1 MSGTDAT
8 GIPARDGDG
17 NTIPAPIAPAPV
29 NPVAPPPPLA
39 QDVSDTVILTAI
51 GTLTSALGDMAPAP
65 RTPGTPNAAPR
76 VDFFRNT
83 TLEEG
88 DDSQTQLVKILNSLH
103 NVSFSQLLIQESMM
117 RGQILA
123 LRAQEGH
130 AKLIVNSIQKLVDSF
145 QRIDPS
151 QTAGTLEEFGNS
163 FGSLA
168 DTLKDL
174 FSGQRVKESLAE
186 DQRRRVL
193 AELST
198 CKNVLEHIRTN
209 TQNISKSASNSAWE
223 LRELRTGGP
232 AKDSGEVDAQ
242 RGSLL
247 ATLGVLGENSMSAT
261 IEHLGKL
268 AADLRDAIEKGTEP
282 TKSLKRKHEEAEYA
296 ELMRQKEELQKEHER
311 TKKYSI
317 THPIT
322 QQQLLLTIE
331 EQRKMFTD
339 LASTK
344 PEDFAGGH
352 MGPSHTGSFS
362 SGSPNTV
369 PPGFPPGV
377 PVPTGY
383 PVAPASLPVLR
394 PPSAPHP

>member
-17 NTIPAPIAPAPV
+17 NAIPPPIAPAPV
-29 NPVAPPPPLA
+29 NPVAPPAPLA

-51 GTLTSALGDMAPAP
+51 GTLTSALGEMAPAP

-76 VDFFRNT
+76 VDFFRT
-83 TLEEG
+83 TALEEG
-88 DDSQTQLVKILNSLH
+88 DDSQTQLVKILTSLH

-130 AKLIVNSIQKLVDSF
+130 AKLIVNNIQKLVDSF

-151 QTAGTLEEFGNS
+151 QTAGTLEEFGNA

-174 FSGQRVKESLAE
+174 FSGQRVKDSMAE

-209 TQNISKSASNSAWE
+209 TQNIVKSASNSSWE
-223 LRELRTGGP
+223 LRELRTGGT

-242 RGSLL
+242 KGSLL
-247 ATLGVLGENSMSAT
+247 ATLGVLGENQMSAT
-261 IEHLGKL
+261 IEQLGKL
-268 AADLRDAIEKGTEP
+268 SADLRDAIEKGTEP
-282 TKSLKRKHEEAEYA
+282 SKSLKRKHEEAEYA
-296 ELMRQKEELQKEHER
+296 ELLRQKKNFKR
-311 TKKYSI
+311 
-317 THPIT
+317 
-322 QQQLLLTIE
+322 
-331 EQRKMFTD
+331 
-339 LASTK
+339 ST
-344 PEDFAGGH
+344 
-352 MGPSHTGSFS
+352 
-362 SGSPNTV
+362 
-369 PPGFPPGV
+369 
-377 PVPTGY
+377 
-383 PVAPASLPVLR
+383 
-394 PPSAPHP
+394 SAPRSIRSPIQSLSNHCSSRSTSRGRCLRI

>member
-1 MSGTDAT
+1 
-8 GIPARDGDG
+8 
-17 NTIPAPIAPAPV
+17 
-29 NPVAPPPPLA
+29 
-39 QDVSDTVILTAI
+39 
-51 GTLTSALGDMAPAP
+51 MAPAP

-83 TLEEG
+83 ALEEG

-198 CKNVLEHIRTN
+198 CKNILEHVRTN
-209 TQNISKSASNSAWE
+209 TQNTSKSTSNSAWE

-311 TKKYSI
+311 TKKYPI

-352 MGPSHTGSFS
+352 MGPSPTGSFP

-394 PPSAPHP
+394 TPPAPLP

>member
-17 NTIPAPIAPAPV
+17 NTIPPPIAPAPV
-29 NPVAPPPPLA
+29 NPVAPPGPPA

-51 GTLTSALGDMAPAP
+51 GTLTSALGEMAPAP

-76 VDFFRNT
+76 VDFFRST
-83 TLEEG
+83 AVEEG
-88 DDSQTQLVKILNSLH
+88 DDSQTQLVKILTSLH

-151 QTAGTLEEFGNS
+151 QTAGTLEEFGNA

-174 FSGQRVKESLAE
+174 FSGQRVKDSMAE

-209 TQNISKSASNSAWE
+209 TQNIVKSASNSSW
-223 LRELRTGGP
+223 
-232 AKDSGEVDAQ
+232 
-242 RGSLL
+242 
-247 ATLGVLGENSMSAT
+247 VL
-261 IEHLGKL
+261 
-268 AADLRDAIEKGTEP
+268 
-282 TKSLKRKHEEAEYA
+282 
-296 ELMRQKEELQKEHER
+296 RQKEELQKEHER
-311 TKKYSI
+311 TKKYPI

-322 QQQLLLTIE
+322 QQQLFLTID

-344 PEDFAGGH
+344 PEDLQVVTWDPLLLEVSQVFFFA
-352 MGPSHTGSFS
+352 
-362 SGSPNTV
+362 
-369 PPGFPPGV
+369 
-377 PVPTGY
+377 
-383 PVAPASLPVLR
+383 A
-394 PPSAPHP
+394 

>member
-17 NTIPAPIAPAPV
+17 NAIPAPIAPAPV
-29 NPVAPPPPLA
+29 NPVAPPAPLA

-76 VDFFRNT
+76 VDFFRT
-83 TLEEG
+83 TALEEG
-88 DDSQTQLVKILNSLH
+88 DDSQTQLVKILTSLH

-174 FSGQRVKESLAE
+174 FSGQRVESWQSSLRA
-186 DQRRRVL
+186 RTF
-193 AELST
+193 LST
-198 CKNVLEHIRTN
+198 YGPIPRT
-209 TQNISKSASNSAWE
+209 S
-223 LRELRTGGP
+223 
-232 AKDSGEVDAQ
+232 
-242 RGSLL
+242 
-247 ATLGVLGENSMSAT
+247 
-261 IEHLGKL
+261 
-268 AADLRDAIEKGTEP
+268 
-282 TKSLKRKHEEAEYA
+282 
-296 ELMRQKEELQKEHER
+296 
-311 TKKYSI
+311 
-317 THPIT
+317 
-322 QQQLLLTIE
+322 
-331 EQRKMFTD
+331 
-339 LASTK
+339 
-344 PEDFAGGH
+344 
-352 MGPSHTGSFS
+352 
-362 SGSPNTV
+362 
-369 PPGFPPGV
+369 
-377 PVPTGY
+377 
-383 PVAPASLPVLR
+383 ASLPAIPLGSFVNSEQGALQKIVVKLMHKRVVFSQPLGFLERTRCLPLLNSWESFQLTCVMPLR
-394 PPSAPHP
+394 RVQSPPKV

>member
-29 NPVAPPPPLA
+29 NPVAPPAPLA

-76 VDFFRNT
+76 VDFFRT
-83 TLEEG
+83 TALEEG
-88 DDSQTQLVKILNSLH
+88 DDSQTQLVKILTSLH

-130 AKLIVNSIQKLVDSF
+130 AKLLVNSIQKLVDSF

-209 TQNISKSASNSAWE
+209 TQNISKSASNSSWRFGYSRSRLQICGQFRSHMGDFVE
-223 LRELRTGGP
+223 
-232 AKDSGEVDAQ
+232 
-242 RGSLL
+242 SL
-247 ATLGVLGENSMSAT
+247 
-261 IEHLGKL
+261 I
-268 AADLRDAIEKGTEP
+268 
-282 TKSLKRKHEEAEYA
+282 
-296 ELMRQKEELQKEHER
+296 
-311 TKKYSI
+311 
-317 THPIT
+317 
-322 QQQLLLTIE
+322 
-331 EQRKMFTD
+331 
-339 LASTK
+339 
-344 PEDFAGGH
+344 
-352 MGPSHTGSFS
+352 MGPSTIVDEVHHNACGHLVRILCLGTCGA
-362 SGSPNTV
+362 T
-369 PPGFPPGV
+369 
-377 PVPTGY
+377 
-383 PVAPASLPVLR
+383 
-394 PPSAPHP
+394 

>member
-29 NPVAPPPPLA
+29 NPVAPPAPLA

-83 TLEEG
+83 ALEEG

-151 QTAGTLEEFGNS
+151 QTSGTLEEFGNS

-174 FSGQRVKESLAE
+174 FSGQRVKDSMAE

-198 CKNVLEHIRTN
+198 CKNVLE
-209 TQNISKSASNSAWE
+209 S
-223 LRELRTGGP
+223 
-232 AKDSGEVDAQ
+232 
-242 RGSLL
+242 
-247 ATLGVLGENSMSAT
+247 
-261 IEHLGKL
+261 
-268 AADLRDAIEKGTEP
+268 
-282 TKSLKRKHEEAEYA
+282 
-296 ELMRQKEELQKEHER
+296 
-311 TKKYSI
+311 
-317 THPIT
+317 
-322 QQQLLLTIE
+322 
-331 EQRKMFTD
+331 
-339 LASTK
+339 
-344 PEDFAGGH
+344 
-352 MGPSHTGSFS
+352 
-362 SGSPNTV
+362 
-369 PPGFPPGV
+369 
-377 PVPTGY
+377 
-383 PVAPASLPVLR
+383 
-394 PPSAPHP
+394 

>member
-1 MSGTDAT
+1 M
-8 GIPARDGDG
+8 
-17 NTIPAPIAPAPV
+17 
-29 NPVAPPPPLA
+29 
-39 QDVSDTVILTAI
+39 
-51 GTLTSALGDMAPAP
+51 
-65 RTPGTPNAAPR
+65 
-76 VDFFRNT
+76 DFFRNT
-83 TLEEG
+83 ALEEG
-88 DDSQTQLVKILNSLH
+88 DDSQTQLVKIMTSLH

-151 QTAGTLEEFGNS
+151 QTACTLEEFGNAL
-163 FGSLA
+163 GSLA

-174 FSGQRVKESLAE
+174 FSGQRVKDSMAE

-209 TQNISKSASNSAWE
+209 TQNILKSVSNSSWE
-223 LRELRTGGP
+223 LRELRTGGT

-242 RGSLL
+242 KGSLL
-247 ATLGVLGENSMSAT
+247 PTLGVLGENQMSAT
-261 IEHLGKL
+261 IEQLGKL
-268 AADLRDAIEKGTEP
+268 SADLRDAIEKGTEP
-282 TKSLKRKHEEAEYA
+282 SKSLKRKHEEAEYA

-311 TKKYSI
+311 TKKYPI

-352 MGPSHTGSFS
+352 MGPSPTGSFS
-362 SGSPNTV
+362 SGNPNTV

-383 PVAPASLPVLR
+383 PVAPPSLPVLR
-394 PPSAPHP
+394 PPSAPLP

>member
-17 NTIPAPIAPAPV
+17 NTIPPPIAPAPV
-29 NPVAPPPPLA
+29 NPVAPPAPLA

-51 GTLTSALGDMAPAP
+51 GTLTSALGEMAPAP

-76 VDFFRNT
+76 VDFFRST
-83 TLEEG
+83 ALEEG
-88 DDSQTQLVKILNSLH
+88 DDSQTQLVKILTSLH

-151 QTAGTLEEFGNS
+151 QTAGTLEEFGNA

-174 FSGQRVKESLAE
+174 FSGQRVKDSMAE

-198 CKNVLEHIRTN
+198 CKNVLEHIRTK
-209 TQNISKSASNSAWE
+209 TQN
-223 LRELRTGGP
+223 RGHC
-232 AKDSGEVDAQ
+232 Q
-242 RGSLL
+242 R
-247 ATLGVLGENSMSAT
+247 
-261 IEHLGKL
+261 
-268 AADLRDAIEKGTEP
+268 
-282 TKSLKRKHEEAEYA
+282 
-296 ELMRQKEELQKEHER
+296 
-311 TKKYSI
+311 
-317 THPIT
+317 
-322 QQQLLLTIE
+322 
-331 EQRKMFTD
+331 
-339 LASTK
+339 
-344 PEDFAGGH
+344 
-352 MGPSHTGSFS
+352 
-362 SGSPNTV
+362 
-369 PPGFPPGV
+369 
-377 PVPTGY
+377 
-383 PVAPASLPVLR
+383 
-394 PPSAPHP
+394 